1 MAIVGFEVDQV
12 FLSPDG
18 GGEEI
23 SVPINVAYNHHFES
37 TMVGKGANLKK
48 VKLSGPDDPIAQ
60 EHRKSMGH
68 GMPSEEEAWIVE
80 EVAPS
85 STPGVPTSQAEFW
98 RILAHLRIL

>member
-12 FLSPDG
+12 FLAPDG

-48 VKLSGPDDPIAQ
+48 AGFPVVTVLTRQPVPKLCTGP
-60 EHRKSMGH
+60 K
-68 GMPSEEEAWIVE
+68 IVCR
-80 EVAPS
+80 S
-85 STPGVPTSQAEFW
+85 QNSDHDIRDHFQFTHVPLFD
-98 RILAHLRIL
+98 RF